1 MFPTSYS
8 WSDSPQP
15 IRAMFEAL
23 GCSVDDYVSI
33 SYFNAT
39 GVWNTRHTR
48 VKYADSFAKSLESDA
63 TNVYVMVNEVT
74 AKPGS
79 GRGDASQITKL
90 RALWADLDFKDSGL
104 RDEFAAVEVI
114 DLLAGIV
121 NAPPTFVVFSGYG
134 LQPYW
139 MLNDANVTDN
149 NRQYMQSVLKR
160 WGQLVQRVASIKGGY
175 VDPVYDLPRV
185 LRAPGTYN
193 HKQPDSPVLT
203 GISFFPGSS
212 PLSVEEVE
220 EVLVAYGFEHQ
231 DNPVDEFIVVS
242 NPDTWEPAEHDCA
255 WALAVV
261 DEITQGDPPARHP
274 WMVGKATKIEAAAR
288 NGCVTEDT
296 YEQLVL
302 LLRDKFEA
310 LLATGVN
317 ARPTT
322 HNEVASTLTWARVLV
337 ASMDEIRLAQAVDYH
352 THRVGGLDAVPNLP
366 KESPSGVNTSLEGD
380 ASLGALAQSQTIVTQ
395 IVMQEQSF
403 SFTDSANAS
412 RLAANI
418 SGRFLFVPNI
428 GWHVWQNHRW
438 VFDDTKQ
445 IMQEAIDSAYRFA
458 ETNPS
463 ETTTKWVKRSLQNG
477 ALKSAVELAET
488 TRDLVC
494 QARFLDSVALE
505 LCTPNG
511 IIDLTTGVLREG
523 DPYKDRH
530 TKQTLV
536 APEKILTPRWHEFL
550 EQVIVDEERIT
561 YIQELFGLA
570 LIGETLHHVLP
581 LLVGTG
587 ANGKS
592 TILEVASGLL
602 GDYVTQMPENF
613 LLDKGF
619 QEHSTEIARLR
630 GVRLALGSETRPDG
644 KFNESRVKM
653 LTGGD
658 TISARLI
665 GKNFFDFK
673 PSHTLILAMN
683 HLPKVSSGGDGF
695 WRRVRKINFD
705 VTIPPEK
712 QNKHLAQELIASE
725 GPGILQWMIEGAQ
738 RVYENG
744 FLNEPES
751 VRTATTEY
759 QLEEDN
765 IAQYVTDRTFVN
777 AHMSYSAQ
785 EIYNNYKQWCQQESE
800 TPISRTQLL
809 RELTNRLPLVKEK
822 GRRGIRYTG
831 IGLYDE

>member
-1 MFPTSYS
+1 MLPVYD
-8 WSDSPQP
+8 WSDTSSP
-15 IRAMFEAL
+15 IRDMFVAMNCQLDEHV
-23 GCSVDDYVSI
+23 SV
-33 SYFNAT
+33 SYFNES
-39 GVWNTRHTR
+39 GVWNTRHTKL
-48 VKYADSFAKSLESDA
+48 KYADSFAQMLEEDSS
-63 TNVYVMVNEVT
+63 NVYVMVNEVS
-74 AKPGS
+74 AGPAV
-79 GRGDASQITKL
+79 GRGDVSQITRV

-104 RDEFAAVEVI
+104 QDEMAASQVI
-114 DLLAGIV
+114 DLLSGML
-121 NAPPTFVVFSGYG
+121 NASPTFVVFSGYG

-139 MLNDANVTDN
+139 VLDDANVTDN
-149 NRQYMQSVLKR
+149 NRAYMKSLIKR
-160 WGQLVQRVASIKGGY
+160 WGQLVQRVASIEGGY

-185 LRAPGTYN
+185 LRAPGTFN
-193 HKQPDSPVLT
+193 HKVKDSPVAT
-203 GISFFPGSS
+203 RISFLDGSS
-212 PLSVEEVE
+212 PLTVDQVE
-220 EVLVAYGFEHQ
+220 EVLVAYGFVHEET
-231 DNPVDEFIVVS
+231 PVDEFVVVS

-261 DEITQGDPPARHP
+261 DEISQGDPPARHP

-288 NGCVTEDT
+288 FGCVTEAT

-310 LLATGVN
+310 LLSNGDN

-322 HNEVASTLTWARVLV
+322 HNEVASTLRWARVLV

-352 THRVGGLDAVPNLP
+352 THRLGVLGSVPNLP
-366 KESPSGVNTSLEGD
+366 KESPSDVNTSLPGD
-380 ASLGALAQSQTIVTQ
+380 ASLGALAQTQTIVAQ
-395 IVMQEQSF
+395 IAIQEQSF
-403 SFTDSANAS
+403 AFTDSANAS

-428 GWHVWQNHRW
+428 GWHKWENHRW
-438 VFDDTKQ
+438 VLDETKQ
-445 IMQEAIDSAYRFA
+445 ILQEAIDSAYRFA

-463 ETTTKWVKRSLQNG
+463 ETTIKWVKRSLQNG
-477 ALKSAVELAET
+477 ALKSAIEIAET

-494 QARFLDSVALE
+494 QARFLDSVPLE
-505 LCTPNG
+505 LCTP
-511 IIDLTTGVLREG
+511 DGVINLAKNELREG

-530 TKQTLV
+530 TKQTRV
-536 APEKILTPRWHEFL
+536 SPQKIPVPKWEEFL
-550 EQVIVDEERIT
+550 RDVIVDDERIH

-630 GVRLALGSETRPDG
+630 GVRLAIGSETRPDG

-683 HLPKVSSGGDGF
+683 HLPKVSAGGDGF

-712 QNKHLAQELIASE
+712 QNKHLAQMLIDEE
-725 GPGILQWMIEGAQ
+725 GPGILQWMLQGAQ
-738 RVYENG
+738 RVYESG
-744 FLNEPES
+744 SLNEPES
-751 VRTATTEY
+751 VRMATQEY

-785 EIYNNYKQWCQQESE
+785 EIYNNYKMWCQQESE

-809 RELTNRLPLVKEK
+809 RELTHRLPLVKEK
-822 GRRGIRYTG
+822 GRRGVRYTG
-831 IGLYDE
+831 VGLYEE

>member
-1 MFPTSYS
+1 MLPVYD
-8 WSDSPQP
+8 WSDTSTP
-15 IRAMFEAL
+15 IRDMFVAMNCQLDEHV
-23 GCSVDDYVSI
+23 SV
-33 SYFNAT
+33 SYFNES
-39 GVWNTRHTR
+39 GVWNTRHTKL
-48 VKYADSFAKSLESDA
+48 KYVDSFARMLEEDSS
-63 TNVYVMVNEVT
+63 NVYVMVNEVS
-74 AKPGS
+74 AGPAV
-79 GRGDASQITKL
+79 GRGDVSQITRV
-90 RALWADLDFKDSGL
+90 RALWADLDFKESGL
-104 RDEFAAVEVI
+104 KDEMAASQVI
-114 DLLAGIV
+114 DLLSGMV
-121 NAPPTFVVFSGYG
+121 NASPTFVVFSGYG

-139 MLNDANVTDN
+139 VLDDATVTDN
-149 NRQYMQSVLKR
+149 NRPYMKSLIKR
-160 WGQLVQRVASIKGGY
+160 WGQLVQRVASIEGGY

-185 LRAPGTYN
+185 LRAPGTFN
-193 HKQPDSPVLT
+193 HKVKDSPVATKIAFLD
-203 GISFFPGSS
+203 GSS
-212 PLSVEEVE
+212 PLTVDQVE
-220 EVLVAYGFEHQ
+220 EVLVAYGFVHQ
-231 DNPVDEFIVVS
+231 DTPVDEFVVVS

-261 DEITQGDPPARHP
+261 DEIAQGDPPARHP

-288 NGCVTEDT
+288 FGCVTEDT

-310 LLATGVN
+310 LLSTGDN

-322 HNEVASTLTWARVLV
+322 HNEVASTLTWARILV

-352 THRVGGLDAVPNLP
+352 THRMGVLDSVPNLP
-366 KESPSGVNTSLEGD
+366 KESPTGVSTSIASD
-380 ASLGALAQSQTIVTQ
+380 ASVGALAQTQTIVAG
-395 IVMQEQSF
+395 IAIQEQSF
-403 SFTDSANAS
+403 AFTDSANAS

-428 GWHVWQNHRW
+428 GWHKWENHRW
-438 VFDDTKQ
+438 VLDETKQ
-445 IMQEAIDSAYRFA
+445 ILQEAIDSAYRFA

-463 ETTTKWVKRSLQNG
+463 ETTIKWVKRSLQNG
-477 ALKSAVELAET
+477 ALKSAIEIAET

-494 QARFLDSVALE
+494 QARFLDSVPLE
-505 LCTPNG
+505 LCTP
-511 IIDLTTGVLREG
+511 DGVINLAQGELREG

-530 TKQTLV
+530 TKQTKV
-536 APEKILTPRWHEFL
+536 SPQKISVPKWEEFL
-550 EQVIVDEERIT
+550 KEVIVDDERMQ

-630 GVRLALGSETRPDG
+630 GVRLAIGSETRPDG

-683 HLPKVSSGGDGF
+683 HLPKVSAGGDGF

-712 QNKHLAQELIASE
+712 QNKHLAQMLIDEE
-725 GPGILQWMIEGAQ
+725 GPGILQWMVEGAQ
-738 RVYENG
+738 RVYQSG
-744 FLNEPES
+744 SLNEPES
-751 VRTATTEY
+751 VRMATQEY

-785 EIYNNYKQWCQQESE
+785 EIYNNYKMWCQQESE

-809 RELTNRLPLVKEK
+809 RELTHRLPLVKEK
-822 GRRGIRYTG
+822 GRRGVRYTG
-831 IGLYDE
+831 VGLYEE